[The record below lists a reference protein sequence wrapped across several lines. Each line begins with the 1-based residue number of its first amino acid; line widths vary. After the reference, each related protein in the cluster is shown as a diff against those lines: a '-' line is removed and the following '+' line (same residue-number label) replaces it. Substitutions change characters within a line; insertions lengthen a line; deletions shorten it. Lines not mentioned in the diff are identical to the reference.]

1 MSETIATERTI
12 DITDQ
17 VYQGVMD
24 ILGLH
29 FQGMYY
35 PGGAHLKWVR
45 WRVNA
50 KERTTKRTGTRTSV
64 LKGRLGMFGIGD
76 RWYEFDVRA
85 THVAEANTR
94 DAKDKLIWRDASVEI
109 QFKDPLP
116 RQGEN
121 PNKKKKFSLTR
132 GKPLAA

>member
-76 RWYEFDVRA
+76 RWYEVDVRA

-94 DAKDKLIWRDASVEI
+94 AAKDKLIWREGVGRLAFGQGV
-109 QFKDPLP
+109 KPAGPAP
-116 RQGEN
+116 RFFLDKLVLSE
-121 PNKKKKFSLTR
+121 
-132 GKPLAA
+132 